1 MSMELCI
8 FVTHSFLSLIHIF
21 FPFSESFR
29 NLRQLFQQ
37 LLCPYSRRPETQS
50 AVQVRDTESLAVAWR
65 EKGCDGNR
73 AYYPEPFSI
82 WPNDGHTYGHE
93 LRQCQWGTPSKE
105 KGCDY
110 CEGVYI
116 LLMSHL
122 CSGIKATIMIKSGP
136 LFFFPANNIISTS
149 LKQSASLVHL
159 ALFLAN

>member
-1 MSMELCI
+1 MGKKITMELCI
-8 FVTHSFLSLIHIF
+8 FVTHSFLSLIHICF
-21 FPFSESFR
+21 HSSDSFR

-37 LLCPYSRRPETQS
+37 LLCPYNRRPESQS
-50 AVQVRDTESLAVAWR
+50 AVQVRDTESLAVAWK

-82 WPNDGHTYGHE
+82 WPNDGHTY
-93 LRQCQWGTPSKE
+93 GTPSKE

-122 CSGIKATIMIKSGP
+122 CSGIKATIMIESGH
-136 LFFFPANNIISTS
+136 LFFPANNIISTS

-159 ALFLAN
+159 ALFLAS